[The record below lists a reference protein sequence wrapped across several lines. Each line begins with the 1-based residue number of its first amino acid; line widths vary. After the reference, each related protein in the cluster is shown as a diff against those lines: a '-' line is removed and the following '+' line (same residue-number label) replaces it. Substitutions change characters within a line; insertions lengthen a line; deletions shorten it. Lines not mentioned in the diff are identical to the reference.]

1 MLRWPMFQLALT
13 VYIAQWYSQTVK
25 LTAPIE
31 CIFGE
36 RQDSF
41 SQRPFLLKK
50 KINVKNMFLKQSST
64 FINEVCIII
73 ANSIKNWVGLGGGGC
88 LTNTIVIASYMYQN
102 LTASISM
109 FEQDIEPGR
118 HWGCILINLYVYL
131 GWSTCR
137 LSTVHV

>member
-1 MLRWPMFQLALT
+1 MT
-13 VYIAQWYSQTVK
+13 HVST
-25 LTAPIE
+25 
-31 CIFGE
+31 CS
-36 RQDSF
+36 DSLHCSMVLPNSKVNCTYRMHFWRTTRFLF
-41 SQRPFLLKK
+41 SKTFPFEE

-73 ANSIKNWVGLGGGGC
+73 ANSIKNCVGLGGGGC
-88 LTNTIVIASYMYQN
+88 LTNTIVIATYMYQN

-131 GWSTCR
+131 G
-137 LSTVHV
+137 